1 MGSNRRN
8 TTIYPGILAMHN
20 KIGFLSIR
28 NKLGL
33 AVLAVFSLVLILLT
47 AYTYRLDRQQ
57 NLERAITT
65 VKGMNGFYFDSI
77 NTLMLGDGM
86 DEREA
91 LYKKFLELP
100 NVLNMRVIRGPDVT
114 KRFGEGLDTEKAVDE
129 LDKRAMQGESILRFG
144 ENNGQRMIT
153 VIEPYRATHDTRG
166 TDCLECHKHIK
177 EGTVLGAIRIEYS
190 LKKADEAVITQLWK
204 NFGMMGGAIL
214 VGLLALMLLLDKL
227 IVKPLNNAKDFATAV
242 SHGDLNFAV
251 DINSSDEMGQLIHAL
266 TDMQENLKH
275 RIDKDKQLLAEGQ
288 RITAALNKASANIMV
303 TDAEHNIIFVNE
315 AITKM
320 FKAAQT
326 DIQQTVNDFHV
337 DRLVGSRIDA
347 LFQQSAQPALH
358 LEQINMMQQATIEV
372 GGHTLKI
379 VANPVTDEAG
389 ERIGTV
395 LEWEDRTNQLAVEQ
409 EIDHLVE
416 SAINGDL
423 GTRLKTEGKSGFFL
437 QLGKGINKLLDQLSS
452 VFDDIDSVMA
462 EVANG
467 DLTQTMTRHYSGTFE
482 AVKNNINST
491 ISNMEKTVS
500 QLRQVSDVVGT
511 TAEEINAG
519 NTNLSDR
526 TEQQT
531 SALEQIAA
539 SVEELT
545 STVKN
550 NADNTRQANDIAAA
564 SREQAEKGGQVVA
577 KAVEAMTEINESSDR
592 IAEIISVIDEIAF
605 QTNLLALNASVEA
618 ARAGEQGRG
627 FAVVASEVRNLASR
641 SAGAA
646 REIKELIQDSTRKVL
661 AGSELVND
669 TGDNLAAIVEG
680 VKKVD
685 KIIGEIATASQEQAL
700 GIEQVRTAIT
710 DMDDMTQQNAA
721 LAEQTSAASVSMANN
736 ARKMRETISI
746 FRVSIQQ
753 MNPTTET
760 TPAAMDDS
768 DRHIL
773 TSPSQ
778 SPQPATRLSSKPV
791 SVPEAIPS
799 SVNVE
804 EDEWEEF

>member
-1 MGSNRRN
+1 MLDKS
-8 TTIYPGILAMHN
+8 
-20 KIGFLSIR
+20 GFLSIR

-33 AVLAVFSLVLILLT
+33 AVLAVFSFVLILLT
-47 AYTYRLDRQQ
+47 AYTYSSDRQH

-65 VKGMNGFYFDSI
+65 VKGMNGFYFDSL

-100 NVLNMRVIRGPDVT
+100 NILNLRIIRGPGVI

-129 LDKRAMQGESILRFG
+129 LDRRAMQGESILRFG
-144 ENNGQRMIT
+144 ENNGKRMIT

-166 TDCLECHKHIK
+166 TDCLECHKRVK

-190 LKKADEAVITQLWK
+190 LQKADEAVVAQLWK
-204 NFGMMGGAIL
+204 KFGMMGGAIL

-227 IVKPLNNAKDFATAV
+227 IVKPLNRAKDFATAV
-242 SHGDLNFAV
+242 SHGDLNSAV
-251 DINSSDEMGQLIHAL
+251 ESNSSDEMGQLIHAL
-266 TDMQENLKH
+266 IDMQENLRH
-275 RIDKDKQLLAEGQ
+275 RITKDKQLVAEGQ
-288 RITAALNKASANIMV
+288 RITAALNEASANIMV
-303 TDAEHNIIFVNE
+303 TDAEHKIIFINAAISRMFTAAE
-315 AITKM
+315 ADIR
-320 FKAAQT
+320 QT
-326 DIQQTVNDFHV
+326 LTDFHV
-337 DRLVGSRIDA
+337 DRLVGSQLNT
-347 LFQQSAQPALH
+347 LFQQSPQQALH
-358 LEQINMMQQATIEV
+358 LEHIKAMQQSTIEL
-372 GGHTLKI
+372 GGHTLNI

-437 QLGKGINKLLDQLSS
+437 QLGEGINKLLDQLSS

-462 EVANG
+462 EVAKG
-467 DLTQTMTRHYSGTFE
+467 DLTQTMTRHYSGAFE
-482 AVKNNINST
+482 GVKNNINST
-491 ISNMEKTVS
+491 VSNMEKTVS
-500 QLRQVSDVVGT
+500 QLRQVADVVGT

-519 NTNLSDR
+519 NTNLSAR

-531 SALEQIAA
+531 SALEQIAS

-550 NADNTRQANDIAAA
+550 NADNTQQANDIAAA

-577 KAVEAMTEINESSDR
+577 KAVEAMTEINESSDK
-592 IAEIISVIDEIAF
+592 IAEIIGVIDEIAF

-721 LAEQTSAASVSMANN
+721 LAEQTSAASVSMTNN
-736 ARKMRETISI
+736 AREMRETIAI
-746 FRVSIQQ
+746 FRVSTQA
-753 MNPTTET
+753 NSAT
-760 TPAAMDDS
+760 
-768 DRHIL
+768 
-773 TSPSQ
+773 
-778 SPQPATRLSSKPV
+778 QPATPVIAKSDRQALSTQPQKPQPTAKTPSKPA
-791 SVPEAIPS
+791 PIPGAIS
-799 SVNVE
+799 SSANME